1 MGCLS
6 GHCAGVWRACLPHSN
21 RSIGESLVSV
31 TKIAALGLLMLV
43 LAARVGDA
51 SALTPNTSGTDS
63 LHLQEIVVT
72 GTTPIPLFD
81 LPRSAS
87 IITARDIESSGAANL
102 AELIARQANVTLTS
116 YTGNEKFSQLDIRGS
131 GDTSSSNVLIL
142 VDGVRNNLLDLS
154 GADLSLIALQQIER
168 IEIIRGANTVR
179 YGSGASQGVIN
190 IISKKSEPGLQGKS
204 AARYGSY
211 HQTLLSQ
218 DISITSQKHSLLL
231 NASYSDS
238 DGYRENNAL
247 RSENYALTWK
257 TTAQDQLSVSLT
269 SRLHRDDFELPG
281 PLARDL
287 VNENNSIRRTSNPAR
302 TSAGSTQDETQLLQ
316 ISLQPLKD
324 FVLHS
329 NLYYRERRNP
339 FVMSSSTVI
348 PAQLSSVP
356 KDQQDHINTRIKGGE
371 LLGSWSSNTLAL
383 TLNGGLTYSDNTY
396 SRTDGGEKIEGRI
409 KNQGTVMTR
418 AAYVYSELDASK
430 DLQINFG
437 YRRESAQNQYLKTQL
452 RQNESS
458 ADCTRTD
465 YETVAGTLVT
475 IVDNCPLQE
484 LALQSVAST
493 WRNEAFEYGFVAK
506 LPHQITIYGS
516 YARTFRNPNV
526 DELALTDPQNP
537 VLIPQQAERF
547 ETGVRLQTQSTALS
561 VALFDS
567 RTSNEIIFRSTDPSD
582 GLMSLV
588 NKNFSQPIE
597 RRGLELQV
605 NRQYERVSVT
615 GSLGYTQAKTPDKR
629 RIPLVPRINAALNVN
644 WNINSAT
651 SLNMNCQY
659 IGDRLDGNSFEQN
672 DYEKLASYV
681 VTNARI
687 NWAIRREHSKPIN
700 LYIGSNNLFNEQYF
714 STSYSAFAYP
724 AAERS
729 FYGGVSFEI

>member
-6 GHCAGVWRACLPHSN
+6 GRCAGGWRACLPHSN
-21 RSIGESLVSV
+21 CSIGESLVSS
-31 TKIAALGLLMLV
+31 TTISALGILILMLAV
-43 LAARVGDA
+43 RVSDA
-51 SALTPNTSGTDS
+51 SALTPNTSAADS

-87 IITARDIESSGAANL
+87 IITAQDIESSGAANL

-131 GDTSSSNVLIL
+131 GDTSASNVLIL

-179 YGSGASQGVIN
+179 YGSGAAQGVIN
-190 IISKKSEPGLQGKS
+190 IISKKSEPGLKGKS
-204 AARYGSY
+204 VARYGSY
-211 HQTLLSQ
+211 NQTRLSQ

-238 DGYRENNAL
+238 EGYRDHNAL
-247 RSENYALTWK
+247 RSENYALSWK
-257 TTAQDQLSVSLT
+257 TKATDKLSVSLT
-269 SRLHRDDFELPG
+269 SRLHRDEFELPG

-287 VNENNSIRRTSNPAR
+287 VNKNNSIRRTSNPAR

-339 FVMSSSTVI
+339 FVLSSSTVI

-371 LLGSWSSNTLAL
+371 LLGSWSPNTLAL
-383 TLNGGLTYSDNTY
+383 TVNGGLTYSDNTY

-409 KNQGTVMTR
+409 KNQGSVMTR
-418 AAYVYSELDASK
+418 AAYVYSELDARK

-437 YRRESAQNQYLKTQL
+437 YRRESSQNQYLKTQL
-452 RQNESS
+452 SQDESS

-465 YETVAGTLVT
+465 YETAAGTLVT

-506 LPHQITIYGS
+506 LPHQITIYGG

-526 DELALTDPQNP
+526 DELALTDPQNS

-561 VALFDS
+561 AALFDS
-567 RTSNEIIFRSTDPSD
+567 RTANEIIFRSD
-582 GLMSLV
+582 GLTILV

-605 NRQYERVSVT
+605 NRQYERVSVNAN
-615 GSLGYTQAKTPDKR
+615 LGYTQAKTPDER
-629 RIPLVPRINAALNVN
+629 RIPLVPRINAALNIN

-651 SLNMNCQY
+651 SLNMNSQY

-672 DYEKLASYV
+672 DYEKLSSYV

-687 NWAIRREHSKPIN
+687 NWAIQREHSKPIN

-714 STSYSAFAYP
+714 STSYSEFVYP
-724 AAERS
+724 ASERS
-729 FYGGVSFEI
+729 VYGGISFEI

>member
-6 GHCAGVWRACLPHSN
+6 GRCAGGWRVCLPHSS
-21 RSIGESLVSV
+21 RSIGESFVSS
-31 TKIAALGLLMLV
+31 TTISALGILILMLAV
-43 LAARVGDA
+43 RVSDA
-51 SALTPNTSGTDS
+51 SALTPSTSGTNS

-87 IITARDIESSGAANL
+87 IITAQDIESSGAANL

-179 YGSGASQGVIN
+179 YGSGAAQGVIN
-190 IISKKSEPGLQGKS
+190 IISKKSEPGLKGKS
-204 AARYGSY
+204 VARYGSY
-211 HQTLLSQ
+211 NQKLLSQ
-218 DISITSQKHSLLL
+218 DLSITTQQQSLLL

-238 DGYRENNAL
+238 EGYRDHNAL
-247 RSENYALTWK
+247 RSENYALNWK
-257 TTAQDQLSVSLT
+257 TTAQDKLSVSLT
-269 SRLHRDDFELPG
+269 SRLHRDEFELPG

-371 LLGSWSSNTLAL
+371 LLGSWSPNTLAL
-383 TLNGGLTYSDNTY
+383 TVNGGLTYSDNTY

-409 KNQGTVMTR
+409 KNQGSVMTR
-418 AAYVYSELDASK
+418 AAYVYSELDARK

-437 YRRESAQNQYLKTQL
+437 YRRESSQNQYLKTQL
-452 RQNESS
+452 SQDESS

-465 YETVAGTLVT
+465 YETAAGTLVT
-475 IVDNCPLQE
+475 IVDNCPLQD

-506 LPHQITIYGS
+506 LSGQMTIYGS

-561 VALFDS
+561 AALFDS
-567 RTSNEIIFRSTDPSD
+567 RTSNEIIFRSD
-582 GLMSLV
+582 GLTILV

-615 GSLGYTQAKTPDKR
+615 ANLGYTQAKTPDER
-629 RIPLVPRINAALNVN
+629 RIPLVPRINAALNVD
-644 WNINSAT
+644 WNINPAT
-651 SLNMNCQY
+651 CLNMNWQY

-687 NWAIRREHSKPIN
+687 NWAIQREHSKPIN

-714 STSYSAFAYP
+714 STSYSEFVYP
-724 AAERS
+724 ASERS

>member
-6 GHCAGVWRACLPHSN
+6 GRCAGGWRVCLPHSS
-21 RSIGESLVSV
+21 RSIGESFVSS
-31 TKIAALGLLMLV
+31 TTISALGILILMLAV
-43 LAARVGDA
+43 RVSDA
-51 SALTPNTSGTDS
+51 SELTPNTSAADS

-87 IITARDIESSGAANL
+87 IITAQDIESSGAANL

-154 GADLSLIALQQIER
+154 GADLSLIAMQQIER

-190 IISKKSEPGLQGKS
+190 IISKKSEPGLKGKS
-204 AARYGSY
+204 VARYGSY
-211 HQTLLSQ
+211 NQKLLSQ

-238 DGYRENNAL
+238 EGYRDHNAL
-247 RSENYALTWK
+247 RSENYALSWK
-257 TTAQDQLSVSLT
+257 TKATDKLSVSLT

-287 VNENNSIRRTSNPAR
+287 VNKNNSIRRTSNPAR

-371 LLGSWSSNTLAL
+371 LLGSWSPNTLPL
-383 TLNGGLTYSDNTY
+383 MLNGGLTYTDNTY

-409 KNQGTVMTR
+409 KNQGAVMTR
-418 AAYVYSELDASK
+418 AAYLYSELDASK
-430 DLQINFG
+430 DLQINLG

-452 RQNESS
+452 SQDESS

-465 YETVAGTLVT
+465 YETAAGTLVT

-484 LALQSVAST
+484 LALEKVAST

-506 LPHQITIYGS
+506 LPGQMTIYGS

-537 VLIPQQAERF
+537 LLIPQQAERF

-561 VALFDS
+561 AALFDS
-567 RTSNEIIFRSTDPSD
+567 RTSNEIIFRSD
-582 GLMSLV
+582 GLTILV

-615 GSLGYTQAKTPDKR
+615 SNLGYTEAKTPDER
-629 RIPLVPRINAALNVN
+629 RIPLVPRINAALNVD

-687 NWAIRREHSKPIN
+687 NWAIQREHSKPIN
-700 LYIGSNNLFNEQYF
+700 LYIGSNNLFNEQYL
-714 STSYSAFAYP
+714 STSYSEFVYP

>member
-1 MGCLS
+1 
-6 GHCAGVWRACLPHSN
+6 
-21 RSIGESLVSV
+21 
-31 TKIAALGLLMLV
+31 
-43 LAARVGDA
+43 
-51 SALTPNTSGTDS
+51 
-63 LHLQEIVVT
+63 
-72 GTTPIPLFD
+72 
-81 LPRSAS
+81 
-87 IITARDIESSGAANL
+87 
-102 AELIARQANVTLTS
+102 
-116 YTGNEKFSQLDIRGS
+116 
-131 GDTSSSNVLIL
+131 LIL
-142 VDGVRNNLLDLS
+142 VDGVRNNLLDIS

-179 YGSGASQGVIN
+179 YGSGAAQGVIN
-190 IISKKSEPGLQGKS
+190 IISKKSEPGLKGKS
-204 AARYGSY
+204 VARYGSY
-211 HQTLLSQ
+211 NQTRLSQ

-238 DGYRENNAL
+238 EGYRDHNAL
-247 RSENYALTWK
+247 RSENYALSWK
-257 TTAQDQLSVSLT
+257 TKATDKLSVSLT
-269 SRLHRDDFELPG
+269 SRLHRDEFELPG

-287 VNENNSIRRTSNPAR
+287 VNKNNSIRRTSNPAR

-339 FVMSSSTVI
+339 FVLSSSTVI

-371 LLGSWSSNTLAL
+371 LLGSWSPNTLAL
-383 TLNGGLTYSDNTY
+383 TVNGGLTYSDNTY

-409 KNQGTVMTR
+409 KNQGSVMTR
-418 AAYVYSELDASK
+418 AAYVYSELDARK

-437 YRRESAQNQYLKTQL
+437 YRRESSQNQYLKTQL
-452 RQNESS
+452 SQDESS

-465 YETVAGTLVT
+465 YETAAGTLVT

-506 LPHQITIYGS
+506 LPHQITIYGG

-526 DELALTDPQNP
+526 DELALTDPQNS

-561 VALFDS
+561 AALFDS
-567 RTSNEIIFRSTDPSD
+567 RTANEIIFRSD
-582 GLMSLV
+582 GLTILV

-605 NRQYERVSVT
+605 NRQYERVSVNAN
-615 GSLGYTQAKTPDKR
+615 LGYTQAKTPDER
-629 RIPLVPRINAALNVN
+629 RIPLVPRINAALNIN
-644 WNINSAT
+644 WNINPAT
-651 SLNMNCQY
+651 SLNMNSQY

-672 DYEKLASYV
+672 DYEKLSSYV

-687 NWAIRREHSKPIN
+687 NWAIQREHSKPIN

-714 STSYSAFAYP
+714 STSYSEFVYP
-724 AAERS
+724 ASERS
-729 FYGGVSFEI
+729 VYGGISFEI

>member
-6 GHCAGVWRACLPHSN
+6 GRCAGGWRVCLPHSS
-21 RSIGESLVSV
+21 RSIGESFVSS
-31 TKIAALGLLMLV
+31 TTISALGILILMLAV
-43 LAARVGDA
+43 RVSDA
-51 SALTPNTSGTDS
+51 SELTPNTSAADS

-87 IITARDIESSGAANL
+87 IITAQDIESSGAANL

-154 GADLSLIALQQIER
+154 GADLSLIAMQQIER
-168 IEIIRGANTVR
+168 IEIIRGANTLR

-190 IISKKSEPGLQGKS
+190 IISKKSEPGLKGKS
-204 AARYGSY
+204 VARYGSY
-211 HQTLLSQ
+211 NQKLLSQ

-238 DGYRENNAL
+238 EGYRDHNAL
-247 RSENYALTWK
+247 RSENYALSWK
-257 TTAQDQLSVSLT
+257 TKATDKLSVSLT

-287 VNENNSIRRTSNPAR
+287 VNKNNSIRRTSNPAR

-383 TLNGGLTYSDNTY
+383 TLNGGLTYTDNTY

-409 KNQGTVMTR
+409 KNQGAVMTR
-418 AAYVYSELDASK
+418 AAYLYSELDASK
-430 DLQINFG
+430 DLQINLG

-452 RQNESS
+452 SQDESS

-465 YETVAGTLVT
+465 YETAAGTLVT

-484 LALQSVAST
+484 LALEKVAST

-506 LPHQITIYGS
+506 LPGQMTIYGS

-537 VLIPQQAERF
+537 LLIPQQAERF

-561 VALFDS
+561 AALFDS
-567 RTSNEIIFRSTDPSD
+567 RTSNEIIFRSD
-582 GLMSLV
+582 GLTILV

-615 GSLGYTQAKTPDKR
+615 SNLGYTEAKTPDER
-629 RIPLVPRINAALNVN
+629 RIPLVPRINAALNVD

-687 NWAIRREHSKPIN
+687 NWAIQREHSKPIN
-700 LYIGSNNLFNEQYF
+700 LYIGSNNLFNEQYL
-714 STSYSAFAYP
+714 STSYSEFVYP

>member
-6 GHCAGVWRACLPHSN
+6 GRCAGGWRVCLPHSS
-21 RSIGESLVSV
+21 RSIGESFVSS
-31 TKIAALGLLMLV
+31 TTISALGILILMLAV
-43 LAARVGDA
+43 RVSDA
-51 SALTPNTSGTDS
+51 SALTPSTSGTNS

-87 IITARDIESSGAANL
+87 IITAQDIESSGAANL

-154 GADLSLIALQQIER
+154 GADLSLIAMQQIER

-179 YGSGASQGVIN
+179 YGSGAAQGVIN
-190 IISKKSEPGLQGKS
+190 IISKKSEPGLKGKS
-204 AARYGSY
+204 VARYGSY
-211 HQTLLSQ
+211 NQTLLSQ

-238 DGYRENNAL
+238 EGYRDNNAL
-247 RSENYALTWK
+247 HSENYALSWK
-257 TTAQDQLSVSLT
+257 TKATDKLSVSLT
-269 SRLHRDDFELPG
+269 SRLHRDEFELPG

-339 FVMSSSTVI
+339 FVLSSSTVI

-371 LLGSWSSNTLAL
+371 LLGSWSPNTLAL
-383 TLNGGLTYSDNTY
+383 TVNGGLTYSDNTY

-409 KNQGTVMTR
+409 KNQGSVMTR
-418 AAYVYSELDASK
+418 AAYVYSELDARK

-437 YRRESAQNQYLKTQL
+437 YRRESSQNQYLKTQL
-452 RQNESS
+452 SQDESS
-458 ADCTRTD
+458 ASCTRTD
-465 YETVAGTLVT
+465 YETAAGTLVT
-475 IVDNCPLQE
+475 IVDNCPLQD

-506 LPHQITIYGS
+506 LSGQMTIYGS

-561 VALFDS
+561 AALFDS
-567 RTSNEIIFRSTDPSD
+567 RTSNEIIFRSD
-582 GLMSLV
+582 GLTILV

-615 GSLGYTQAKTPDKR
+615 ANLGYTQAKTPDER
-629 RIPLVPRINAALNVN
+629 RIPLVPRINAALNVD
-644 WNINSAT
+644 WNINPAT
-651 SLNMNCQY
+651 SLNMNWQY

-672 DYEKLASYV
+672 DYEKLSSYV

-687 NWAIRREHSKPIN
+687 NWAIQREHSKPIN

-714 STSYSAFAYP
+714 STSYSEFVYP
-724 AAERS
+724 ASERS

>member
-6 GHCAGVWRACLPHSN
+6 GRCAGGWRACLPHSN
-21 RSIGESLVSV
+21 CSIGESLVSS
-31 TKIAALGLLMLV
+31 TTISALGILILMLAV
-43 LAARVGDA
+43 RVSDA
-51 SALTPNTSGTDS
+51 SALTPNTSAADS

-87 IITARDIESSGAANL
+87 IITAQDIESSGAANL

-131 GDTSSSNVLIL
+131 GDTSASNVLIL
-142 VDGVRNNLLDLS
+142 VDGVRNNLLDIS

-179 YGSGASQGVIN
+179 YGSGAAQGVIN
-190 IISKKSEPGLQGKS
+190 IISKKSEPGLKGKS
-204 AARYGSY
+204 VARYGSY
-211 HQTLLSQ
+211 NQTRLSQ

-238 DGYRENNAL
+238 EGYRDHNAL
-247 RSENYALTWK
+247 RSENYALSWK
-257 TTAQDQLSVSLT
+257 TKATDKLSVSLT
-269 SRLHRDDFELPG
+269 SRLHRDEFELPG

-287 VNENNSIRRTSNPAR
+287 VNKNNSIRRTSNPAR

-339 FVMSSSTVI
+339 FVLSSSTVI

-371 LLGSWSSNTLAL
+371 LLGSWSPNTLAL
-383 TLNGGLTYSDNTY
+383 TVNGGLTYSDNTY

-409 KNQGTVMTR
+409 KNQGSVMTR
-418 AAYVYSELDASK
+418 AAYVYSELDARK

-437 YRRESAQNQYLKTQL
+437 YRRESSQNQYLKTQL
-452 RQNESS
+452 SQDESS

-465 YETVAGTLVT
+465 YETAAGTLVT

-506 LPHQITIYGS
+506 LPHQITIYGG

-526 DELALTDPQNP
+526 DELALTDPQNS

-561 VALFDS
+561 AALFDS
-567 RTSNEIIFRSTDPSD
+567 RTANEIIFRSD
-582 GLMSLV
+582 GLTILV

-605 NRQYERVSVT
+605 NRQYERVSVNAN
-615 GSLGYTQAKTPDKR
+615 LGYTQAKTPDER
-629 RIPLVPRINAALNVN
+629 RIPLVPRINAALNIN

-651 SLNMNCQY
+651 SLNMNSQY

-672 DYEKLASYV
+672 DYEKLSSYV

-687 NWAIRREHSKPIN
+687 NWAIQREHSKPIN

-714 STSYSAFAYP
+714 STSYSEFVYP
-724 AAERS
+724 ASERS
-729 FYGGVSFEI
+729 VYGGISFEI

>member
-6 GHCAGVWRACLPHSN
+6 GRCAGGWRVCLPHSS
-21 RSIGESLVSV
+21 RSIGESFVSS
-31 TKIAALGLLMLV
+31 TTISALGILILMLAV
-43 LAARVGDA
+43 RVSDA
-51 SALTPNTSGTDS
+51 SELTPNTIAADS

-204 AARYGSY
+204 DARYGSY
-211 HQTLLSQ
+211 NQKLLSQ

-238 DGYRENNAL
+238 EGYRDHNAL
-247 RSENYALTWK
+247 RSENYALSWK
-257 TTAQDQLSVSLT
+257 TKATDKLSVSLT

-287 VNENNSIRRTSNPAR
+287 VNKNNSIRRTSNPAR

-339 FVMSSSTVI
+339 FVLSSSTVI

-371 LLGSWSSNTLAL
+371 LLGSWSPNTLAL
-383 TLNGGLTYSDNTY
+383 TLNGGLTYTDNTY
-396 SRTDGGEKIEGRI
+396 SRTDGGEKIEGRK
-409 KNQGTVMTR
+409 KNQGAVMTR

-452 RQNESS
+452 SQDESS

-465 YETVAGTLVT
+465 YETAAGTLVT

-506 LPHQITIYGS
+506 LSGQMTIYGS

-537 VLIPQQAERF
+537 LLIPQQAERF

-561 VALFDS
+561 AALFDS
-567 RTSNEIIFRSTDPSD
+567 RTSNEIIFRSD
-582 GLMSLV
+582 GLTILV

-615 GSLGYTQAKTPDKR
+615 SNLGYTEAKTPDER
-629 RIPLVPRINAALNVN
+629 RIPLVPRINAALNVD

-672 DYEKLASYV
+672 DYEKLSSYV

-687 NWAIRREHSKPIN
+687 NWAIQREHSKPIN
-700 LYIGSNNLFNEQYF
+700 LYIGSNNLFNEQYL
-714 STSYSAFAYP
+714 STSYSEFVYP

>member
-6 GHCAGVWRACLPHSN
+6 GRCAGGWRVCLPHSS
-21 RSIGESLVSV
+21 RSIGESFVSS
-31 TKIAALGLLMLV
+31 TTISALGILILMLAV
-43 LAARVGDA
+43 RVSDA
-51 SALTPNTSGTDS
+51 SELTPNTIAADS

-154 GADLSLIALQQIER
+154 GADLSLIAMQQIER

-179 YGSGASQGVIN
+179 YGSGAAQGVIN
-190 IISKKSEPGLQGKS
+190 IISKKSEPGLKGKS
-204 AARYGSY
+204 VARYGSY
-211 HQTLLSQ
+211 NQTLLSQ

-238 DGYRENNAL
+238 EGYRDHNAL
-247 RSENYALTWK
+247 RSENYALSWK
-257 TTAQDQLSVSLT
+257 TKATDKLSVSLT
-269 SRLHRDDFELPG
+269 SRLHRDEFELPG

-287 VNENNSIRRTSNPAR
+287 VNKNNSIRRTSNPAR

-339 FVMSSSTVI
+339 FVLSSSTVI

-371 LLGSWSSNTLAL
+371 LLGSWSPNTLAL
-383 TLNGGLTYSDNTY
+383 TVNGGLTYSDNTY

-409 KNQGTVMTR
+409 KNQGAVMTR
-418 AAYVYSELDASK
+418 AAYVYGELDASK

-452 RQNESS
+452 SQDESS

-465 YETVAGTLVT
+465 YETAAGTLVT

-484 LALQSVAST
+484 LALEKVAST

-506 LPHQITIYGS
+506 LPGQMTIYGS

-537 VLIPQQAERF
+537 LLIPQQAERF

-561 VALFDS
+561 AALFDS
-567 RTSNEIIFRSTDPSD
+567 RTSNEIIFRSD
-582 GLMSLV
+582 GLTILV

-615 GSLGYTQAKTPDKR
+615 SNLGYTEAKTPDER
-629 RIPLVPRINAALNVN
+629 RIPLVPRINAALNVD

-672 DYEKLASYV
+672 DYEKLSSYV

-687 NWAIRREHSKPIN
+687 NWAIQREHSKPIN
-700 LYIGSNNLFNEQYF
+700 LYIGSNNLFNEQYL
-714 STSYSAFAYP
+714 STSYSEFVYP

>member
-6 GHCAGVWRACLPHSN
+6 GRCAGGWRACLPHSN
-21 RSIGESLVSV
+21 CSIGESLVSS
-31 TKIAALGLLMLV
+31 TTISALGILILMLAV
-43 LAARVGDA
+43 RVSDA
-51 SALTPNTSGTDS
+51 SALTPNTSAADS

-87 IITARDIESSGAANL
+87 IITAQDIESSGAANL

-131 GDTSSSNVLIL
+131 GDTSASNVLIL

-179 YGSGASQGVIN
+179 YGSGAAQGVIN
-190 IISKKSEPGLQGKS
+190 IISKKSEPGLKGKS
-204 AARYGSY
+204 VARYGSY
-211 HQTLLSQ
+211 NQTRLSQ

-231 NASYSDS
+231 SASYSDS
-238 DGYRENNAL
+238 EGYRDHNAL
-247 RSENYALTWK
+247 RSENYALNWK
-257 TTAQDQLSVSLT
+257 TTAQDKLSVSLT
-269 SRLHRDDFELPG
+269 SRLHRDEFELPG

-287 VNENNSIRRTSNPAR
+287 VNKNNSIRRTSNPAR

-339 FVMSSSTVI
+339 FVLSSSTVI

-371 LLGSWSSNTLAL
+371 LLGSWSPNTLAL
-383 TLNGGLTYSDNTY
+383 TVNGGLTYSDNTY

-409 KNQGTVMTR
+409 KNQGSVMTR
-418 AAYVYSELDASK
+418 AAYVYSELDARK

-437 YRRESAQNQYLKTQL
+437 YRRESSQNQYLKTQL
-452 RQNESS
+452 SQDESS

-465 YETVAGTLVT
+465 YETAAGTLVT

-506 LPHQITIYGS
+506 LPHQITIYGG

-526 DELALTDPQNP
+526 DELALTDPQNS

-561 VALFDS
+561 AALFDS
-567 RTSNEIIFRSTDPSD
+567 RTANEIIFRSD
-582 GLMSLV
+582 GLTILV

-605 NRQYERVSVT
+605 NRQYERVSVNAN
-615 GSLGYTQAKTPDKR
+615 LGYTQAKTPDER
-629 RIPLVPRINAALNVN
+629 RIPLVPRINAALNIN

-651 SLNMNCQY
+651 SLNMNSQY

-672 DYEKLASYV
+672 DYEKLSSYV

-687 NWAIRREHSKPIN
+687 NWAIQREHSKPIN

-714 STSYSAFAYP
+714 STSYSEFVYP
-724 AAERS
+724 ASERS
-729 FYGGVSFEI
+729 VYGGISFEI

>member
-1 MGCLS
+1 
-6 GHCAGVWRACLPHSN
+6 VYWREWS
-21 RSIGESLVSV
+21 
-31 TKIAALGLLMLV
+31 
-43 LAARVGDA
+43 
-51 SALTPNTSGTDS
+51 SAVCSS
-63 LHLQEIVVT
+63 
-72 GTTPIPLFD
+72 D
-81 LPRSAS
+81 L
-87 IITARDIESSGAANL
+87 
-102 AELIARQANVTLTS
+102 
-116 YTGNEKFSQLDIRGS
+116 KFSQLDIRGS

-179 YGSGASQGVIN
+179 YGSGAAQGVIN
-190 IISKKSEPGLQGKS
+190 IISKKSEPGLKGKS
-204 AARYGSY
+204 VARYGSY
-211 HQTLLSQ
+211 NQTLLSQ

-238 DGYRENNAL
+238 EGYRDNNAL
-247 RSENYALTWK
+247 HSENYALSWK
-257 TTAQDQLSVSLT
+257 TKATDKLSVSLT
-269 SRLHRDDFELPG
+269 SRLHRDEFELPG

-339 FVMSSSTVI
+339 FVMSSSAEI

-356 KDQQDHINTRIKGGE
+356 KDQQDHINTRIKGGD
-371 LLGSWSSNTLAL
+371 LSGSWSPNTLAL
-383 TLNGGLTYSDNTY
+383 TVNGGLTYSDNTY

-409 KNQGTVMTR
+409 KNQGAVMTR

-437 YRRESAQNQYLKTQL
+437 YRRESSQNQYLKTQL
-452 RQNESS
+452 SQDESS
-458 ADCTRTD
+458 ASCTRTD
-465 YETVAGTLVT
+465 YETAAGTLVT

-537 VLIPQQAERF
+537 
-547 ETGVRLQTQSTALS
+547 SH
-561 VALFDS
+561 
-567 RTSNEIIFRSTDPSD
+567 
-582 GLMSLV
+582 
-588 NKNFSQPIE
+588 
-597 RRGLELQV
+597 
-605 NRQYERVSVT
+605 
-615 GSLGYTQAKTPDKR
+615 DK
-629 RIPLVPRINAALNVN
+629 PPYAAFCL
-644 WNINSAT
+644 
-651 SLNMNCQY
+651 
-659 IGDRLDGNSFEQN
+659 
-672 DYEKLASYV
+672 
-681 VTNARI
+681 
-687 NWAIRREHSKPIN
+687 
-700 LYIGSNNLFNEQYF
+700 
-714 STSYSAFAYP
+714 
-724 AAERS
+724 
-729 FYGGVSFEI
+729 

>member
-6 GHCAGVWRACLPHSN
+6 GRCAGGWRVCLPHSS
-21 RSIGESLVSV
+21 RSIGESFVSS
-31 TKIAALGLLMLV
+31 TTISALGILILMLAV
-43 LAARVGDA
+43 RVSDA
-51 SALTPNTSGTDS
+51 SALTPSTSGTNS

-87 IITARDIESSGAANL
+87 IITAQDIESSGAANL

-154 GADLSLIALQQIER
+154 GADLSLIAMQQIER

-179 YGSGASQGVIN
+179 YGSGAAQGVIN
-190 IISKKSEPGLQGKS
+190 IISKKSEPGLKGKS
-204 AARYGSY
+204 VARYGSY
-211 HQTLLSQ
+211 NQTLLSQ

-238 DGYRENNAL
+238 EGYRDNNAL
-247 RSENYALTWK
+247 HSENYALSWK
-257 TTAQDQLSVSLT
+257 TKATDKLSVSLT
-269 SRLHRDDFELPG
+269 SRLHRDEFELPG

-287 VNENNSIRRTSNPAR
+287 VNENNSIRRKSNPAR

-371 LLGSWSSNTLAL
+371 LLGSWSPNTLAL
-383 TLNGGLTYSDNTY
+383 TVNGGLTYSDNTY

-409 KNQGTVMTR
+409 KNQGTVISR

-437 YRRESAQNQYLKTQL
+437 YRRESSQNQYLKTQL
-452 RQNESS
+452 SQDESS
-458 ADCTRTD
+458 ASCTRTD
-465 YETVAGTLVT
+465 YETAAGTLVT
-475 IVDNCPLQE
+475 IVDNCPLQD

-506 LPHQITIYGS
+506 LSGQMTIYGS

-526 DELALTDPQNP
+526 DELALSDPQNP

-561 VALFDS
+561 AALFDS
-567 RTSNEIIFRSTDPSD
+567 RTSNEIIFRSD
-582 GLMSLV
+582 GLTILV

-615 GSLGYTQAKTPDKR
+615 ANLGYTQAKTPDER
-629 RIPLVPRINAALNVN
+629 RIPLVPRINAALNVD
-644 WNINSAT
+644 WNINPAT
-651 SLNMNCQY
+651 CLNMNWQY

-672 DYEKLASYV
+672 DYEKLSSYV

-687 NWAIRREHSKPIN
+687 NWAIQREHSKPIN

-714 STSYSAFAYP
+714 STSYSEFVYP
-724 AAERS
+724 ASERS